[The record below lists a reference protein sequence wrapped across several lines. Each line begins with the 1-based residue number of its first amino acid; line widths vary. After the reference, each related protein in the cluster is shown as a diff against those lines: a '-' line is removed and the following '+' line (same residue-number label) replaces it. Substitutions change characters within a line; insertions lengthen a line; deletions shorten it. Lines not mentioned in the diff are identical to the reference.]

1 MIDLEKEQE
10 LMSLAIGASQKSY
23 SPYSNF
29 QVGAA
34 ILCDSGK
41 IFTGTNVEN
50 ASYGGGICAER
61 SAAVTAV
68 SQGERKF
75 LAVAIF
81 GSFKDA
87 KEDGLQYAFPC
98 GICRQFLREF
108 ASKDMLVLVGTSVED
123 YKKFSFHDEI
133 LPHSFGPEDLKVEV

>member
-1 MIDLEKEQE
+1 MLDVKSERE
-10 LMSLAIGASQKSY
+10 LMAKAIKASKNSY

-34 ILCDSGK
+34 ILCSSGK

-75 LAVAIF
+75 LAVAVF

-87 KEDGLQYAFPC
+87 REDGLQYAFPC

-108 ASKDMLVLVGTSVED
+108 AAKDMVILVGTSEDD
-123 YKKFSFHDEI
+123 YKKFSFYEEI
-133 LPHSFGPEDLKVEV
+133 LPHSFGPEDLNMEA